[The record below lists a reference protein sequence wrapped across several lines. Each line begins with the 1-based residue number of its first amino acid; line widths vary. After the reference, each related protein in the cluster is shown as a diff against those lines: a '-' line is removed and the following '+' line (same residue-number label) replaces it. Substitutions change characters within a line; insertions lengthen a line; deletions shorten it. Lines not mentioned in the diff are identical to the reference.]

1 MCTILCDSV
10 TAFICTYT
18 TQGFAFISYD
28 SKENAQKSIDSLN
41 GYGYD
46 HLILKV
52 EWAK

>member
-1 MCTILCDSV
+1 MTFNIGAYTI
-10 TAFICTYT
+10 
-18 TQGFAFISYD
+18 QGFAFISYD

>member
-1 MCTILCDSV
+1 MTL
-10 TAFICTYT
+10 
-18 TQGFAFISYD
+18 QGFAFISYELKD
-28 SKENAQKSIDSLN
+28 YAQRAIDSLN